1 MFTGVSHTF
10 LQIVITARRRVILRG
25 PSLSTESCARSTSS
39 RWGSTNPTRE
49 EEEKFW
55 TYLYWLYYKPAKLNN
70 FKTRL
75 QKTWATGTHSGL
87 LRGDDMWVSL
97 FPVCALETW
106 ADAVSRD
113 TAAENAPPHP
123 PIPPIARL
131 SSRQTRAS
139 PIQLLDEIF
148 MAEKEAEA
156 AKETV
161 YLSARC
167 LHRGDLRSRRGVRG
181 CSFATVACSWGGREI
196 SGVEPIV
203 QRGGEIGNNV

>member
-87 LRGDDMWVSL
+87 LRGDDMWVGL

-106 ADAVSRD
+106 AYAVSRD

-123 PIPPIARL
+123 PSLPSPVFHPGKQERRRFNRWMKYSWQRRKRKQLRRL
-131 SSRQTRAS
+131 CTFLRAVCTGGTFGAGEVFGAACLQQWRA
-139 PIQLLDEIF
+139 PEEE
-148 MAEKEAEA
+148 EK
-156 AKETV
+156 
-161 YLSARC
+161 S
-167 LHRGDLRSRRGVRG
+167 
-181 CSFATVACSWGGREI
+181 
-196 SGVEPIV
+196 VE
-203 QRGGEIGNNV
+203 